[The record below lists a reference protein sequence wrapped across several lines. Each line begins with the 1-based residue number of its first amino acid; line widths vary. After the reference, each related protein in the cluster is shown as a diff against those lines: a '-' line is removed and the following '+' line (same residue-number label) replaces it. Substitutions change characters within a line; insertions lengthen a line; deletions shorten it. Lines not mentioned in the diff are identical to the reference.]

1 MITILLAHQQQ
12 LSRYAACTG
21 SIPSKSHLRLS
32 YGSEIICIIIII
44 VVVVVFIII
53 VISDPRRGRYMVL
66 HAFIFFFF
74 LFFPPRFCPRHISG
88 TVTRRDSKLSV
99 LLGPV
104 V

>member
-32 YGSEIICIIIII
+32 YGSEIICIIIIVVV

-66 HAFIFFFF
+66 HAFIFLSFFF
-74 LFFPPRFCPRHISG
+74 FFRHDFVRAISLEPSLVE
-88 TVTRRDSKLSV
+88 T
-99 LLGPV
+99 PN
-104 V
+104 